1 MTEMGDRCGIPLSR
15 GKLLDRF
22 LPFLIIIF
30 FHEVRDVV
38 YDSGS

>member
-1 MTEMGDRCGIPLSR
+1 MTEMGEPCGMPLSR

-30 FHEVRDVV
+30 LFFMKFET
-38 YDSGS
+38 